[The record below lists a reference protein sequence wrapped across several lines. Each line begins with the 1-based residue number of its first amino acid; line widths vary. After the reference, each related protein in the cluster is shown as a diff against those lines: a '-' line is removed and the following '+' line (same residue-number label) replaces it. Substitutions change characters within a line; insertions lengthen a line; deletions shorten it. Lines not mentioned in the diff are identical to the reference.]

1 MTNADRPEV
10 SSASPPAGPRDEFE
24 GSWEHKGRSPA
35 AAAIVGLLG
44 IGALYFNAQ
53 SILALL
59 AFGVATAGH
68 PLGDIPQG
76 VLERMEYLIRLEA
89 NPLQAAIMASQY
101 LFMLIP
107 AWWIVRRWHTRSV
120 LRYVRLVKTSPVDLL
135 LAVGIT
141 LLMIPAGNF
150 IANEF
155 TRQLGIPDELLRINA
170 ELFTAHSPVEFIWMI
185 LVVAVTPAVCEE
197 FFFRGYVQRTL
208 ERTTGWKS
216 VIIVGVLF
224 GLFHMQ
230 PLGLFTLAILG
241 MLFGYFYYQS
251 RSLLP
256 GMLAHFTNNA
266 LAIGLLY
273 WSPSGS
279 GADAVA
285 SQVPLLWVGLT
296 LPPGVL
302 LLVLYHVR
310 TARTRAT

>member
-1 MTNADRPEV
+1 MTNAERPEGP
-10 SSASPPAGPRDEFE
+10 SASAPTIPSDGLE
-24 GSWEHKGRSPA
+24 GSWERKGRSPTT
-35 AAAIVGLLG
+35 AAIVGLLG

-59 AFGVATAGH
+59 AFSVAAIGH
-68 PLGDIPQG
+68 PLTDIPQG
-76 VLERMEYLIRLEA
+76 FFDRAEYLIRLEA
-89 NPLQAAIMASQY
+89 NPLQASIMASQY
-101 LFMLIP
+101 LFMLAP
-107 AWWIVRRWHTRSV
+107 SWWIIRRWHTRSV
-120 LRYVRLVKTSPVDLL
+120 RSYVRLAKTSPIDLL

-141 LLMIPAGNF
+141 LLMIPTGNF

-155 TRQLGIPDELLRINA
+155 TRQLGVPDELMRINA
-170 ELFTAHSPVEFIWMI
+170 ELFTAHSPAEFVWLI
-185 LVVAVTPAVCEE
+185 LVVAATPAVCEE

-230 PLGLFTLAILG
+230 PLGLVTLAILG

-266 LAIGLLY
+266 LAVSLLY
-273 WSPSGS
+273 WSTVSG
-279 GADAVA
+279 DAGTA
-285 SQVPLLWVGLT
+285 TSQISLLWVGLT
-296 LPPGVL
+296 LPFGIL

-310 TARTRAT
+310 TRRTRSD